1 MPPPVHSTHRPDIL
15 DPVIPMEL
23 PVPAAITSVRAGDTD
38 AALAILARDGAVDFP
53 GILAPDRVEALRT
66 GLDAAVEDCAAVM
79 RTKGMATSD
88 AGIAHHVLASHES
101 FPGLIE
107 TLPTADVVE
116 AFLGGSFIVNSFG
129 GLMNR
134 PAAGGAY
141 LHRWHRDLRAFAAG
155 DDLRLMINM
164 LITLDLFTE
173 ENGGTL
179 LDIGSHRVLD
189 RAERDRQVAI
199 YQAPAGSVLLFDS
212 RLLHAAGANRSDSI
226 RRALTLTFTPP
237 FFKPQIDHVK
247 QLGTQRVAAAS
258 EVLKRR
264 LGWYARVPESLDDWY
279 NPPEH
284 RFYREDR

>member
-1 MPPPVHSTHRPDIL
+1 MSPPPAIARRT
-15 DPVIPMEL
+15 DPSE
-23 PVPAAITSVRAGDTD
+23 
-38 AALAILARDGAVDFP
+38 ALEPLVRDGAVSLD
-53 GILAPDRVEALRT
+53 GLIDDRMVETLRQ
-66 GLDAAVEDCAAVM
+66 GLGRAVDLSAATM
-79 RTKGMATSD
+79 RAKGMATSGS
-88 AGIAHHVLASHES
+88 GIAHHVLGADSGFED
-101 FPGLIE
+101 FLEALPAAGLIE
-107 TLPTADVVE
+107 T
-116 AFLGGSFIVNSFG
+116 FLGGSFILNSFG

-134 PAAGGAY
+134 PTAGGEY
-141 LHRWHRDLRAFAAG
+141 LHRWHRDLRAFSPG

-164 LITLDLFTE
+164 LITLDPFTA

-179 LDIGSHRVLD
+179 LDLGSHRVVD
-189 RAERDRQVAI
+189 RVAGEQRVAT
-199 YQAPAGSVLLFDS
+199 YEAPVGSVLLFDS

-247 QLGTQRVAAAS
+247 QLGTARVAAAS

>member
-1 MPPPVHSTHRPDIL
+1 MPPTIAS
-15 DPVIPMEL
+15 L
-23 PVPAAITSVRAGDTD
+23 PEGDVGSSLAA
-38 AALAILARDGAVDFP
+38 LARDGAVGFP
-53 GILAPDRVEALRT
+53 GVLRPEVVDGLRT
-66 GLDAAVEDCAAVM
+66 GLAAAVSDCSAMMHAKSM
-79 RTKGMATSD
+79 PTSD
-88 AGIAHHVLASHES
+88 AGIAHHVLASDDS
-101 FPGLIE
+101 FLSLIE
-107 TLPTADVVE
+107 DLPAAEVLTD
-116 AFLGGSFIVNSFG
+116 FLGGSFILNSFG

-134 PAAGGAY
+134 PAATGAY
-141 LHRWHRDLRAFAAG
+141 LHRWHRDLRAFAPS

-164 LITLDLFTE
+164 LITLDPFTA

-179 LDIGSHRVLD
+179 LDIGSHRV
-189 RAERDRQVAI
+189 AERQASERQVAI
-199 YQAPAGSVLLFDS
+199 YEAPTGSVLLFDS

-247 QLGTQRVAAAS
+247 QLGSGRVAAFG

>member
-1 MPPPVHSTHRPDIL
+1 MPLAHTIARRT
-15 DPVIPMEL
+15 DPSE
-23 PVPAAITSVRAGDTD
+23 
-38 AALAILARDGAVDFP
+38 ALEPLVRDGAVSLD
-53 GILAPDRVEALRT
+53 GLIDDR
-66 GLDAAVEDCAAVM
+66 AVEGLRDGLARAVDLSAAKM
-79 RTKGMATSD
+79 RDKGMETSGS
-88 AGIAHHVLASHES
+88 GIAHHVLAADTRFADFVED
-101 FPGLIE
+101 
-107 TLPTADVVE
+107 LPAADLVGT
-116 AFLGGSFIVNSFG
+116 FLGGSFILNSFG

-134 PAAGGAY
+134 PATGGEY
-141 LHRWHRDLRAFAAG
+141 LHRWHRDLRAFAPS

-164 LITLDLFTE
+164 LVTLDPFTE

-179 LDIGSHRVLD
+179 LDLGSHRV
-189 RAERDRQVAI
+189 AERREEDRQVVT

-212 RLLHAAGANRSDSI
+212 RLLHAAGVNRSDGI

-247 QLGTQRVAAAS
+247 QLGTQWVSMAS

-284 RFYREDR
+284 RFYCEDR